1 MTPLLPVWLSD
12 RVTPDLDRAVHYTL
26 LWGLEGV
33 VLRTVGGAEDRVPFV
48 NERKVQRRLA
58 EHELD
63 CVAADPGVFEG
74 DVADRL
80 VWMNERA
87 ELAETFAFCKRIGC
101 RTVITGALSESSLD
115 AAAAGA
121 ALRSAGEAAA
131 KAGVVLA
138 VRNDVGSA
146 CASGEALAAV
156 LAAADHPNVRAAWS
170 PADALEAGHDPD
182 EGLAALA
189 GRVALVFVRDGR
201 ADGDG
206 WAKAVPGEGGV
217 GWDEQLGGLLASGY
231 DGPLCLLVS
240 EYPRAQAG
248 AREAHAMIRLARMA
262 KRAAREGQRSG

>member
-12 RVTPDLDRAVHYTL
+12 RVTPDLDRAMHYTL

-33 VLRTVGGAEDRVPFV
+33 VFRTVGGADDRVPFV

-58 EHELD
+58 EHDLA
-63 CVAADPGVFEG
+63 CAAADPGVFEG
-74 DVADRL
+74 DVSDRL

-101 RTVITGALSESSLD
+101 STVITGALAQTELD
-115 AAAAGA
+115 AAGAGA
-121 ALRSAGEAAA
+121 ALRSAGDAAA
-131 KAGVVLA
+131 RAGIVLA
-138 VRNDVGSA
+138 VRNEASTA

-170 PADALEAGHDPD
+170 PADALEAGHDPS

-189 GRVALVFVRDGR
+189 GRVALVLVRDGEVR
-201 ADGDG
+201 EGA
-206 WAKAVPGEGGV
+206 WAKAVPGEGAV
-217 GWDEQLGGLLASGY
+217 GWEAQLGGLLASGY

-248 AREAHAMIRLARMA
+248 AREAHAMIQLARKA
-262 KRAAREGQRSG
+262 RRAAREA